1 MFGTLTTLRGTLM
14 VNVRV
19 LTDVQRSSTPSPT
32 TMLLPTTTQI
42 RHTHTQTPPKH
53 HTGVDAYQRNVDMLG
68 GRTLMG
74 KALFADAGIVLH
86 TIEELAPKRLQ
97 TRWTLRI
104 RAKVDRL
111 FCVGKVCGWMNIY
124 IYIYTTRPSPTCSCT
139 YICTSIPNPSSN
151 N

>member
-111 FCVGKVCGWMNIY
+111 FLCWGGVWMDEY
-124 IYIYTTRPSPTCSCT
+124 IYIH
-139 YICTSIPNPSSN
+139 IHNPSLSN
-151 N
+151 MFMYIHMYIHTQSIVQ

>member
-104 RAKVDRL
+104 RAKVYRHFL
-111 FCVGKVCGWMNIY
+111 CWGGVWMDEY
-124 IYIYTTRPSPTCSCT
+124 IYIH
-139 YICTSIPNPSSN
+139 IHNPSLSN
-151 N
+151 MFMYIHMYIHTQSIVQ